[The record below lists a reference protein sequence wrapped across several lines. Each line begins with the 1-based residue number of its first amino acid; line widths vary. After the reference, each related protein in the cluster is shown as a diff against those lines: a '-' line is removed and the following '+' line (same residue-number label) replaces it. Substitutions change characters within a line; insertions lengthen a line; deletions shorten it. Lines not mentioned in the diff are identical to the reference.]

1 MKEQKLRRVKEAIT
15 HCYECFMKDAILN
28 SREHRELLGAK
39 YMAYNILSRL
49 CDSDEE
55 ENVLQKAK
63 RINKEAFE
71 QAKEATGFK
80 GEF

>member
-15 HCYECFMKDAILN
+15 HCYECFMKDTILN